1 MSTILNEEIATQTW
15 LQAYL
20 AADAT
25 LGNLVNGV
33 WIHSVPK
40 TQPLPVVK
48 IDRQDATDLYT
59 VNLFRVWDDLLFL
72 VRGAVHWV
80 GSGQQDWTDVR
91 AIADRLDVLLHKH
104 SETTTYGISVDCFR
118 EQSYIDEQPVADGS
132 LILHCGGQYRIRA
145 HAL

>member
-1 MSTILNEEIATQTW
+1 MNEEVATQTW

-25 LGNLVNGV
+25 LGGLVNGV

-48 IDRQDATDLYT
+48 IDRQDASDLY
-59 VNLFRVWDDLLFL
+59 VIGLFRVWDDLLFL

-80 GSGQQDWTDVR
+80 GSGQQDWTGVQ

-104 SETTTYGISVDCFR
+104 SETTQQYGVSVDCFR

-132 LILHCGGQYRIRA
+132 LILYCGGMYRIRA

>member
-1 MSTILNEEIATQTW
+1 MSTILNEEIAAQTW

-20 AADAT
+20 AADTT
-25 LGNLVNGV
+25 LGSLVNGV

-48 IDRQDATDLYT
+48 IDRQDASDLYT
-59 VNLFRVWDDLLFL
+59 VGLYRVWDDLLFL

-80 GSGQQDWTDVR
+80 GSGQQDWTLSQQ
-91 AIADRLDVLLHKH
+91 IADRLDVLLHKH
-104 SETTTYGISVDCFR
+104 SETSTTVSVDCFR
-118 EQSYIDEQPVADGS
+118 ESSYIDEQPVADGS
-132 LILHCGGQYRIRA
+132 LIMHCGGMYRVRA